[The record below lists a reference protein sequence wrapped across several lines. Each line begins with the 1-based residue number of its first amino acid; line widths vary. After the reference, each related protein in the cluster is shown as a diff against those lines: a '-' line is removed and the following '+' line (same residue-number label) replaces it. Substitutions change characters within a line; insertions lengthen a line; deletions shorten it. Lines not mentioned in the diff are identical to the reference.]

1 MKSNVILNCV
11 ALVFAG
17 VVGMI
22 TGSVVEELPV
32 AQALV
37 ISSLVGL
44 GAGGVLFVVVK
55 LVLRRKEQ

>member
-1 MKSNVILNCV
+1 MKSNAFLNCV

-22 TGSVVEELPV
+22 TGSAVEDLPA

-37 ISSLVGL
+37 VSSLVGL
-44 GAGGVLFVVVK
+44 AAGGVLFVVVK
-55 LVLRRKEQ
+55 LVVRRKQQ